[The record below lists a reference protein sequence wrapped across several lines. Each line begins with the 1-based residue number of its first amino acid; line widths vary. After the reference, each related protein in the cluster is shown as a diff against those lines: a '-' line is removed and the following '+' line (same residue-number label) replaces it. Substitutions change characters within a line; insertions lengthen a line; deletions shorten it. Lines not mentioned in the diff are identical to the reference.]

1 MTAEEALDLLR
12 ERGALRTGHFLLSS
26 GKHSDTYVEKARVFE
41 SPPDTVR
48 LADEIASWYRAVDV
62 VVSPAVGALPL
73 GFAVALAADARFLY
87 AERVDDRMAFRRGF
101 ALHPGERVVVV
112 EDVVTTGGS
121 AAEVHD
127 LVAGGGGE
135 PLGVAALVDRSI
147 GEVRF
152 PLRAVVRMEARAF
165 DPEHC
170 ELCAA
175 GVPLESPGSRHV
187 DSPRFP

>member
-1 MTAEEALDLLR
+1 VMPEEAFDLLR

-41 SPPDTVR
+41 SPSDTVR
-48 LADEIASWYRAVDV
+48 LAREISSWYRALDV

-73 GFAVALAADARFLY
+73 GFAVALAADARFVY
-87 AERVDDRMAFRRGF
+87 AERVGDRMAFRRGF

-127 LVAGGGGE
+127 LVAEAGAE
-135 PLGVAALVDRSI
+135 ALGVAALVDRSI
-147 GEVRF
+147 GDVSF
-152 PLRAVVRMEARAF
+152 PLRAVVRIEARAL
-165 DPEHC
+165 DPGECH
-170 ELCAA
+170 LCAA
-175 GVPLESPGSRHV
+175 GVSLESPGSRHV
-187 DSPRFP
+187 GSPRLP